1 MPKSKLSDQVKYGR
15 QAGRQFV
22 RHVVPAVM
30 KPARTLWHEVFGF
43 LFLCLAVIMG
53 ANGIRFYL
61 GEFDASPG
69 AFIRISMTV
78 FCVVLFSIYGVS
90 GFLRARKIS
99 RS

>member
-1 MPKSKLSDQVKYGR
+1 MK
-15 QAGRQFV
+15 QARVGRQFLE
-22 RHVVPAVM
+22 HVVPAVM

-61 GEFDASPG
+61 GEFDGGPG
-69 AFIRISMTV
+69 ALIRIAMTA
-78 FCVVLFSIYGVS
+78 FCVVLFGIYGIS
-90 GFLRARKIS
+90 SFLRARKIS